1 MGTPNSRAAGIR
13 ASTRDSLPQLF
24 VLLVKFSVVITVNMA
39 IARAWDRVNGT
50 LALLKARWGDFGGI
64 FCFSFA
70 GLAEICRLY
79 SVEGRRVESCMTN
92 LWAKEQVGIEL
103 RCTG

>member
-1 MGTPNSRAAGIR
+1 MGTPNSRAVGIR
-13 ASTRDSLPQLF
+13 ASTRNSLPQLF
-24 VLLVKFSVVITVNMA
+24 VLLVELGVVITVNMA

-70 GLAEICRLY
+70 GLAEIC
-79 SVEGRRVESCMTN
+79 
-92 LWAKEQVGIEL
+92 
-103 RCTG
+103 